1 MDGLFTT
8 EAAEAI
14 TDSHLNSI
22 KKTD

>member
-14 TDSHLNSI
+14 ADSHLNSI
-22 KKTD
+22 EKN